1 MNSDNSKPN
10 EVPQTQQGAAD
21 DQRQMAETSKGTGPR
36 APIPNRGSPQPTTR
50 QDAQIDSTLLV
61 QPDAPQAGEGS
72 RSGATAESNDKPA
85 GKTRSKGKRIAVILG
100 ALVLFGGLMLGFVP
114 RWRQG
119 RTAVADM
126 NALAVPTVS
135 VVSPAPAKA
144 GDGLTLPAEIRPW
157 REASIFARANGY
169 LKDWVADIGAHV
181 QAGQLLAEI
190 ETPDLDQQLE
200 QAKAQLVLAQANL
213 HLAEVTDNRWKELL
227 KTASVSEQAAA
238 EKAAARETAAA
249 SVEADRANMRRL
261 QELVSFQRVIAPFAG
276 TITLRSTDIGDL
288 IVAGSGG
295 RELFH
300 IAQTGKL
307 RVYVR
312 VPEPYALGVARG
324 QTATLT
330 TPAAPGRSFE
340 AKVNTTSEAISATSR
355 TLLTELEVDNSK
367 NQILPYS
374 YGELKLKEENSVA
387 SLTLPSNTLL
397 FRAQGLQVGVVG
409 PDGAVELR
417 SIEIGRDFGQT
428 VEIRGG
434 VTPADRVIT
443 NPSDSLVSGIKVRVQ
458 PAVAA
463 K

>member
-1 MNSDNSKPN
+1 MRKEEFMNTA
-10 EVPQTQQGAAD
+10 EL
-21 DQRQMAETSKGTGPR
+21 DQNA
-36 APIPNRGSPQPTTR
+36 
-50 QDAQIDSTLLV
+50 IDSPERT
-61 QPDAPQAGEGS
+61 GEAARS
-72 RSGATAESNDKPA
+72 SGAPLDVASRPPQMKKSPRR
-85 GKTRSKGKRIAVILG
+85 GLIAATIVGLIVIG
-100 ALVLFGGLMLGFVP
+100 CLVLGYFP
-114 RWRQG
+114 RWRQR
-119 RTAVADM
+119 RTAMTDM
-126 NALAVPTVS
+126 AQLAIPTVS
-135 VVSPAPAKA
+135 VVSPTPGKA
-144 GDGLTLPAEIRPW
+144 GNGLVLPAEILPW

-200 QAKAQLVLAQANL
+200 QAKAQLVLSQANL
-213 HLAEVTDNRWKELL
+213 HLAQVTDDRWQTLL

-261 QELVSFQRVIAPFAG
+261 QELVSFQRVVAPFAG

-295 RELFH
+295 KELFH
-300 IAQTGKL
+300 MAQTDKL

-312 VPEPYALGVARG
+312 VPEPSALGIAPG
-324 QTATLT
+324 QIATLT
-330 TPAAPGRSFE
+330 TPASPGRSFE
-340 AKVNTTSEAISATSR
+340 AKVTTTSEAISTTSR

-374 YGELKLKEENSVA
+374 YGELILKDNNPA
-387 SLTLPSNTLL
+387 PSLTLPSNTLL
-397 FRAQGLQVGVVG
+397 FRAQGLQVGVVS
-409 PDGAVELR
+409 PDGTVELR
-417 SIEIGRDFGQT
+417 SVQVGRDFGQT
-428 VEIRGG
+428 VEIMGG

-443 NPSDSLVSGIKVRVQ
+443 NPTDSLVSGMKVRIAEPSA
-458 PAVAA
+458 PAAS

>member
-1 MNSDNSKPN
+1 MN
-10 EVPQTQQGAAD
+10 
-21 DQRQMAETSKGTGPR
+21 
-36 APIPNRGSPQPTTR
+36 
-50 QDAQIDSTLLV
+50 
-61 QPDAPQAGEGS
+61 
-72 RSGATAESNDKPA
+72 TAELHQNAINSPERTGETARSSEASIEGTSRPA
-85 GKTRSKGKRIAVILG
+85 SAQKGPKRRRMAAIIIIALIVIG
-100 ALVLFGGLMLGFVP
+100 GLVLGYFP
-114 RWRQG
+114 RWRQR
-119 RTAVADM
+119 RTATSDM
-126 NALAVPTVS
+126 SQLAIPTVS
-135 VVSPAPAKA
+135 VVSPTPGKP
-144 GDGLTLPAEIRPW
+144 GNGLVLPAEIRPW

-200 QAKAQLVLAQANL
+200 QAKAQLVLSQANL
-213 HLAEVTDNRWKELL
+213 HLAQVTDERWKALL

-261 QELVSFQRVIAPFAG
+261 QELVSFQHVVAPFAG

-295 RELFH
+295 KELFH
-300 IAQTGKL
+300 MAQTDKL

-312 VPEPYALGVARG
+312 VPEPSALGIVQG

-330 TPAAPGRSFE
+330 TPATPGRSFE
-340 AKVNTTSEAISATSR
+340 AKVTTTSEAISTTSR

-374 YGELKLKEENSVA
+374 YGELTLKDSNSA
-387 SLTLPSNTLL
+387 PSLTLPSNTLL
-397 FRAQGLQVGVVG
+397 FRAQGLQIGVVS
-409 PDGAVELR
+409 PDGTVELR
-417 SIEIGRDFGQT
+417 PVQVGRDFGQT
-428 VEIRGG
+428 VEITGG

-443 NPSDSLVSGIKVRVQ
+443 NPTDSLVSGMKVRI
-458 PAVAA
+458 AESSDSVAS